1 MFFSSLLLLSSDLYT
16 SSFILAIVSCSFE
29 TMFSDKDNMCSID
42 FLPEEMLIE
51 IFRYLPTSSLLCGV
65 AQTCWSWRSIVR
77 RESEFGFL
85 VNDILI
91 DGNQLG
97 EDNSEFGV
105 SEILTLNSP
114 LHCIEMR
121 NLSKSVARSVLESVK
136 TNSEKVKKLSFACCD
151 CSNIS
156 IRSLNKIE
164 SLSFGLDCNVP
175 IRVLEE
181 ISVSFPNLNEL
192 KFPNIPSAFIP
203 LILHSHPRIQ
213 GSCQGGNDREI
224 KFQEI
229 EIVIF
234 LYLWLIKLAKLFRR
248 SKRS

>member
-1 MFFSSLLLLSSDLYT
+1 
-16 SSFILAIVSCSFE
+16 
-29 TMFSDKDNMCSID
+29 MCSID
-42 FLPEEMLIE
+42 ILPEEILIE
-51 IFRYLPTSSLLCGV
+51 IFRNLPTSSLLCGV

-91 DGNQLG
+91 DGNRLG
-97 EDNSEFGV
+97 EDNSEFVV

-164 SLSFGLDCNVP
+164 SLSFGSDCNVP

-181 ISVSFPNLNEL
+181 ISVSFQHLNEL
-192 KFPNIPSAFIP
+192 KFPNIPAAFIP

-213 GSCQGGNDREI
+213 GSCQRGNDR
-224 KFQEI
+224 EI